1 MTELDG
7 KQQRNALTAAE
18 RSLRAL
24 GDRNAERAVRSAA
37 KATKLDQLGLFGGL
51 PDAVAA
57 GADDIESS
65 GLRHHRLMGSPR
77 NRQSGRD
84 LCSFSSALSGAEL

>member
-65 GLRHHRLMGSPR
+65 GSVTTGSWDLLEIAVGPGPLQFLIGSLRG
-77 NRQSGRD
+77 
-84 LCSFSSALSGAEL
+84 